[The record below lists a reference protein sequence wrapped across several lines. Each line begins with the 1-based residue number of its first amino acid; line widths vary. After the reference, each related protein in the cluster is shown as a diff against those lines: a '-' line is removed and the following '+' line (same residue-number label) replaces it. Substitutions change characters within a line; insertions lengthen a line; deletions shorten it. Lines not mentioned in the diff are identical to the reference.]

1 MDIQKLLDQASEHG
15 IAAISAAVEE
25 LRQQGQQAEREEDAA
40 CQAYFAD
47 VEERE
52 TKVKQRLADLA
63 QQEEEIK
70 RKITAMQPG
79 LVDATVSGD
88 TGTFNR
94 IQADLTDL
102 ETQRADV
109 ATQMQLLS
117 SAALPGSLELYKAAE
132 VMADARRKTIGQCKS
147 DLESI
152 QAFVYKQAEAWAE
165 LKRELGYISFYT
177 PALNHRG
184 REFTD
189 VSAHFRDHRPTGG
202 QS

>member
-1 MDIQKLLDQASEHG
+1 MDIQKLLNQASEYG
-15 IAAISAAVEE
+15 MAAISTAVEE
-25 LRQQGQQAEREEDAA
+25 LKRQGQQAEREEDTA

-52 TKVKQRLADLA
+52 AKVKQRLADLA

-94 IQADLTDL
+94 IQADLTNL
-102 ETQRADV
+102 EVQRATV

-117 SAALPGSLELYKAAE
+117 TAALPGNLELYKAAE
-132 VMADARRKTIGQCKS
+132 VKAEARRKTIEQCKA

-152 QAFVYKQAEAWAE
+152 QDFVYDQVKAWDN

-189 VSAHFRDHRPTGG
+189 VSTHFRDHRPIS